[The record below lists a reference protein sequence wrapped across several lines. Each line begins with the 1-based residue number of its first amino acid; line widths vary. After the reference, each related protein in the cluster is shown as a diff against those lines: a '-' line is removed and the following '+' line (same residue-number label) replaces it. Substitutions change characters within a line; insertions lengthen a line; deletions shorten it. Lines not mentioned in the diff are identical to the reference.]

1 MVFIPVVPEMR
12 FSRPSGVC
20 VVAPLSP
27 LRGLR
32 ISHLPPH
39 GLRRGCILTPLSRLA
54 AITRTI
60 LARLT
65 FVTPLG

>member
-20 VVAPLSP
+20 VVAPFP
-27 LRGLR
+27 PIRGLR

-39 GLRRGCILTPLSRLA
+39 GLRPGAAFLRRFRG
-54 AITRTI
+54 
-60 LARLT
+60 
-65 FVTPLG
+65 